1 MRSRGGRD
9 PCPWRESVTASSRAS
24 RAVSVG
30 ALLPGAPAAGAQ
42 LELAVVVEGLEPFEV
57 REPIDSCERDSC
69 IDGAASEGGAHET
82 ASAPSYTSPSAL
94 VWRPCRRAHA
104 AARSMRPF
112 VAVRAWR
119 LRRPAHPSVPAA
131 RSPDRYRAAGQTH
144 AIRKR
149 CPHGG
154 ADARDTQAVPRYAS
168 GAPRCPHGGRCG
180 GRSRV
185 ALAGRHRSRG
195 TGACD
200 PLSLHPVT

>member
-1 MRSRGGRD
+1 MELEAAKVIGAGLAVIGVIGSGIGLGTVFGKTHATHHAPRTTHHAPEVTPPRGPHTSHRDRGMRSRGGRD

-131 RSPDRYRAAGQTH
+131 RSPDRYRATVQPGH
-144 AIRKR
+144 
-149 CPHGG
+149 
-154 ADARDTQAVPRYAS
+154 
-168 GAPRCPHGGRCG
+168 
-180 GRSRV
+180 
-185 ALAGRHRSRG
+185 
-195 TGACD
+195 
-200 PLSLHPVT
+200 